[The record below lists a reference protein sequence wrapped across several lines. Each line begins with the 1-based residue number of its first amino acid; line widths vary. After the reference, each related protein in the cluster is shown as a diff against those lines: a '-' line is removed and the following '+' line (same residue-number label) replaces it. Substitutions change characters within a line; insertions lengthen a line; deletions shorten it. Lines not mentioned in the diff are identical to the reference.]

1 MLQSQV
7 KGVYQSMFFFKSSP
21 LKLIAF
27 EQFSPDGVVCKTRT
41 NVVNTD
47 WPVLAKP
54 NSPNIL
60 IT

>member
-1 MLQSQV
+1 
-7 KGVYQSMFFFKSSP
+7 MFFFKSSP